1 MDQPERRYTFTAV
14 GRNRIVPFW
23 DSGRSNPLIA
33 RQLALSMA
41 YRSCEHG
48 VEQRRTDLGF
58 KGPDPQP
65 AIRNALH
72 LEAVRNNDPETLR
85 YLELADSEITRI
97 AAVLKNANQVDENK
111 QVHVF
116 IPFRNLGSAA

>member
-1 MDQPERRYTFTAV
+1 
-14 GRNRIVPFW
+14 
-23 DSGRSNPLIA
+23 
-33 RQLALSMA
+33 MA

-48 VEQRRTDLGF
+48 VEQRRTDRV
-58 KGPDPQP
+58 KGPDSQP
-65 AIRNALH
+65 AGRDALH
-72 LEAVRNNDPETLR
+72 LVAVRNNDPETLR
-85 YLELADSEITRI
+85 YLELADAEITRI